1 VDAYICHWS
10 NGLQHEVDHS
20 HEPRRV
26 VNLEA
31 RTYGCGRWQLN
42 GISCPHVICAM
53 YRNRRLPEDYISK
66 WYLIDTYR
74 LSYAPN
80 INPMPGPNDRLI
92 DCDVDPIEPSI
103 PKTQRGRPKK
113 LRRRGDDETVPDE
126 SGNCGKKVHNA
137 RSCKQPENPNRKK
150 YPKRDRRK
158 PKPTDVSWLFFQ

>member
-1 VDAYICHWS
+1 
-10 NGLQHEVDHS
+10 
-20 HEPRRV
+20 
-26 VNLEA
+26 
-31 RTYGCGRWQLN
+31 
-42 GISCPHVICAM
+42 M
-53 YRNRRLPEDYISK
+53 YKNRRLPENYISK
-66 WYLIDTYR
+66 WYLMDTYR

-80 INPMPGPNDRLI
+80 INPMPGPNDWPI
-92 DCDVDPIEPSI
+92 DRDVDPIEPPI

-126 SGNCGKKVHNA
+126 STRVTRKGYDVCCGNCGKKVHNA